1 MLLGAAVLGGRLLR
15 RIGALRPAC
24 RAGMKCLVRLFR
36 LFSACAHSHV
46 TSQLV
51 LLREGQFFF
60 FHYSLSPCPSSRG
73 YPLKLS
79 RQERATV
86 AKREQALHS
95 SHTCSFPAGCAHA
108 SRLRCSLGAGPLR
121 PPA

>member
-60 FHYSLSPCPSSRG
+60 FSLLSL
-73 YPLKLS
+73 PLSKFPWLPP
-79 RQERATV
+79 QTLPPRA
-86 AKREQALHS
+86 R
-95 SHTCSFPAGCAHA
+95 
-108 SRLRCSLGAGPLR
+108 
-121 PPA
+121 